1 MEIKFCSICGSKIY
15 PGHGSVL
22 VKNNLKLY
30 RFCRSKCRKL
40 FFLKKNPIFLKWT
53 SKNRL
58 IRGRKVI
65 PFSERS
71 KDFDKKFLLKKNY
84 NFYLTLRTLYQ
95 SKNIRKMYDRR
106 ALDFKLQKKISYQ
119 SK

>member
-1 MEIKFCSICGSKIY
+1 MEIKICSICGSKIY
-15 PGHGSVL
+15 PGHGSVF

-40 FFLKKNPIFLKWT
+40 FSLKKNPIFLKWT

-58 IRGRKVI
+58 IKGRKLMSS
-65 PFSERS
+65 FERS

-95 SKNIRKMYDRR
+95 YKNREKMYNKRGV
-106 ALDFKLQKKISYQ
+106 DFKLQKKISQ
-119 SK
+119 QIK